1 MRRSAVVCALLVA
14 NYFFMILRHEG
25 CHALVAVAAGSEI
38 VDFHIWPPRGLNL
51 SWITAFSAT
60 PRSLASLR
68 LEAAA
73 PYLVSLLLLCG
84 SLWYL
89 TGTRRSGF
97 LKSNIVLTGVVFAL
111 ADLALGGAGYWV
123 ADNDLAYVFGPGT
136 TASRLFASLWVVILA
151 GVSGLILFHP
161 ARRRLESRLAGSP

>member
-1 MRRSAVVCALLVA
+1 MRRWAVLCLLLVA
-14 NYFFMILRHEG
+14 NYFFMLVRHEG

-38 VDFHIWPPRGLNL
+38 VDFHVWPPRGLNL

-89 TGTRRSGF
+89 AEPRRPGF
-97 LKSNIVLTGVVFAL
+97 LKSNLVLTGVVFAV
-111 ADLALGGAGYWV
+111 ADLALGVAGYWV
-123 ADNDLAYVFGPGT
+123 ADNDLSFVFGSGT
-136 TASRLFASLWVVILA
+136 TASRLFASVWVVALA
-151 GVSGLILFHP
+151 GISGLILFHP
-161 ARRRLESRLAGSP
+161 AKRRLEGRLAGSS